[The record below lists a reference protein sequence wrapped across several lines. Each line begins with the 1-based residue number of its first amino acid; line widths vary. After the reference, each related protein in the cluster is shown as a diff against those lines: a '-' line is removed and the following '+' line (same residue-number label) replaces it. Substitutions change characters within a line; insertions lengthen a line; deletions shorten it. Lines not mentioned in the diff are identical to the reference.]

1 MPDRHSIPASPAST
15 QCATSA
21 SHDSPA
27 ATSRRAPV
35 RAMPRVATRT
45 TVPGKPAS
53 ATTTFEPP
61 ARTSDGSPAASRA
74 RTASTSSASV
84 AASATAPAGPPR
96 CSVVSSES
104 STAATLREEFARP
117 RRRPAWMRTPALP
130 PLPRP
135 PARTLAAF
143 AGVLVVITGGF
154 LWLRDSSL
162 VSVRKVT
169 VTGVSGADAPRV
181 RAALEQAARSMTT
194 LHVRDGQLKTA
205 VQPFPAVIGVTAS
218 SDFPHGIHIPV
229 HEHVA
234 VGVVAGA
241 GSRLPVAADGTVL
254 RGSTSQGLPLI
265 STKSPPATERVTDPR
280 TKALLQLLAAAPASM
295 RAQAQ
300 RAFVGERGLTV

>member
-1 MPDRHSIPASPAST
+1 
-15 QCATSA
+15 
-21 SHDSPA
+21 
-27 ATSRRAPV
+27 
-35 RAMPRVATRT
+35 
-45 TVPGKPAS
+45 
-53 ATTTFEPP
+53 
-61 ARTSDGSPAASRA
+61 
-74 RTASTSSASV
+74 
-84 AASATAPAGPPR
+84 
-96 CSVVSSES
+96 
-104 STAATLREEFARP
+104 
-117 RRRPAWMRTPALP
+117 MRTPALP

-143 AGVLVVITGGF
+143 AGVLVVIAGGF

-169 VTGVSGADAPRV
+169 VSGVSGADAPRV

-205 VQPFPAVIGVTAS
+205 VQPYPAVIGVTAS
-218 SDFPHGIHIPV
+218 SDFPHGIHIIV

-241 GSRLPVAADGTVL
+241 GSRVPVAADGTVL

-265 STKSPPATERVTDPR
+265 STKIPPATDRVTDPR
-280 TKALLQLLAAAPASM
+280 TKALVQLLAAAPASM

-300 RAFVGERGLTV
+300 RAFVGERGLTVRLADGPALYFGGSDRLAAKWTAIVRVLQDKSSAGATYLDVRLPERAAAGGLAPLHPETATPGTGGTVGAQPAQPSTTTPAPVQPAAPAPATP